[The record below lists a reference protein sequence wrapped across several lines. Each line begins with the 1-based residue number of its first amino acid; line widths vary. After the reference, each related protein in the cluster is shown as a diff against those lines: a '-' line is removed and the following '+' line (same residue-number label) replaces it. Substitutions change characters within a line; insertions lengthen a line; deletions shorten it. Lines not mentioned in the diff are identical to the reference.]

1 MTERRRDPG
10 ALKPREA
17 ASRYL
22 RRRRA
27 DSTDASV
34 DSWKYRLRL
43 FVQWA
48 EGIGI
53 ETVSQFRG
61 YDLDE
66 YFELR
71 SAAVAPAT
79 LEGEMW
85 TLRKFFEYL
94 EQLEAVDDGIAQ
106 SVRIPDIDD
115 EDRTD
120 DTQLEAPDAIA
131 LLQFYRQSDVHRAT
145 RNHVF
150 LELAWYTGARQGG
163 IRALDLRDLFL
174 DENYIEF
181 RHRPETD
188 TPLKNKRNG
197 ERPVAIPT
205 EVSEVIREYVDGKRY
220 DVHDEHQRQ
229 PLLASMDGRPKTN
242 TIRMWSYLATLPCLH
257 GPCPHGRDSDTCE
270 MTKFAH
276 ASKCPSSRS
285 PHKIRTG
292 SITWQLDS
300 GLPPEIVAERV
311 NAGIDVIKKHYDAAT
326 AFERMERRRRQ
337 YIDHLEI
344 DQ

>member
-1 MTERRRDPG
+1 MSDRRRDPG
-10 ALKPREA
+10 ELKPREA
-17 ASRYL
+17 VSRYL

-34 DSWKYRLRL
+34 KGWKYRLKQ

-48 EGIGI
+48 ESVSIG
-53 ETVSQFRG
+53 TVSEFRG

-66 YFELR
+66 YFEVR
-71 SAAVAPAT
+71 SGTVAPAT

-85 TLRKFFEYL
+85 TLQKFFEYL
-94 EQLEAVDDGIAQ
+94 EQIEAVDDGLAD
-106 SVRIPDIDD
+106 SVRIPDID
-115 EDRTD
+115 EEERSNSVS
-120 DTQLEAPDAIA
+120 LEAQDAVSI
-131 LLQFYRQSDVHRAT
+131 LRFYRQSDVHRAT

-163 IRALDLRDLFL
+163 IRALDLRDLQL

-188 TPLKNKRNG
+188 TPLKNKSNG
-197 ERPVAIPT
+197 ERPVAIPP
-205 EVSEVIREYVDGKRY
+205 EVSEILREYIDENRY
-220 DVHDEHQRQ
+220 AVHDDHQRQ
-229 PLLASMDGRPKTN
+229 PLLASMNGRPATG

-257 GPCPHGRDSDTCE
+257 SLCPHGRESDTCE
-270 MTKFAH
+270 MTEFAH

-311 NAGIDVIKKHYDAAT
+311 NAGIDVIKKHYDAT
-326 AFERMERRRRQ
+326 TELERMERRRRQ
-337 YIDHLEI
+337 YIDTLSI
-344 DQ
+344 NR